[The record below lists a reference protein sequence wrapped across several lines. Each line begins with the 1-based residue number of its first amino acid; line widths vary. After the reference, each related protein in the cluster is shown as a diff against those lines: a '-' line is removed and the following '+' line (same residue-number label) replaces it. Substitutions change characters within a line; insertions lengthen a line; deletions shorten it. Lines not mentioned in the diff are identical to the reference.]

1 MVTNNFASFYSCGS
15 VKHGWEK
22 KWVVL
27 ADQMLQLY
35 DKENMGGETVF
46 RNPPILQGVYR
57 NDKTLTFLFFRKFVT
72 IRSTTL
78 MWQRWSCHRSF
89 RCHVIRIDRYRPYGS
104 ALHTKGGVAPEML
117 ARSESLHL
125 SAFIPSQTEM
135 GRLFGVRLG

>member
-57 NDKTLTFLFFRKFVT
+57 NDKTLTFLLFQKIRHHPKYYTYVAKMVT
-72 IRSTTL
+72 SPFIL
-78 MWQRWSCHRSF
+78 LSCH
-89 RCHVIRIDRYRPYGS
+89 
-104 ALHTKGGVAPEML
+104 
-117 ARSESLHL
+117 
-125 SAFIPSQTEM
+125 QN
-135 GRLFGVRLG
+135 